1 MYILG
6 INAFHADSSK
16 NRLTNQKK
24 VSSIDSL
31 LKKDF
36 SPSGGV
42 IRAKIHQVEHHR
54 SHLASSFF
62 VSPYDKAVFVS
73 EKRSGQS
80 A

>member
-24 VSSIDSL
+24 VSSLDSL
-31 LKKDF
+31 LKRAF
-36 SPSGGV
+36 SPSGEK
-42 IRAKIHQVEHHR
+42 IRAKIHQVEHHG

-62 VSPYDKAVFVS
+62 VSPYETAALVFA
-73 EKRSGQS
+73 KRSGGS